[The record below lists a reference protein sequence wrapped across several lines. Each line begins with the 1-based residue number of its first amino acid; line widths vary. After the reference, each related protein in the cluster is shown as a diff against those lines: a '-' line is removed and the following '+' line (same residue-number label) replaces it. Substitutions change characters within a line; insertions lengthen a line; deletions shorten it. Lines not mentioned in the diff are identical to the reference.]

1 MYIILNWQVR
11 EADQLPQTICLEC
24 WHKTES
30 FHTFHRSVQSAQ
42 SNYLVKFVKNEFI
55 EPDQTNVEPE
65 SINPFETE
73 DDIKMP
79 SFVEV
84 PQIDQHFEF
93 ENDFQEMKPA
103 QIEDT
108 FFAEVMFDPG
118 KRKLIQM

>member
-1 MYIILNWQVR
+1 M
-11 EADQLPQTICLEC
+11 
-24 WHKTES
+24 
-30 FHTFHRSVQSAQ
+30 
-42 SNYLVKFVKNEFI
+42 KFVKNEFI
-55 EPDQTNVEPE
+55 EPDQTIVESVPN
-65 SINPFETE
+65 NPFETE

-118 KRKLIQM
+118 KRKLIQILFVHVIFSRWIVHFRQWRKGFDTKC